1 MSNSIVQAFK
11 SLNVSS
17 AHSVSEHETIYD
29 VSYQYLSNIKHFN
42 DLISFHN
49 CLVALINL
57 DRYYKALE
65 LIKQVPEDVHTEFVL
80 EKAYIYYKTGN
91 SKLLLDIY
99 NNDDFSNNPILS
111 RALNHIVAQDYYRN
125 GNSAKALQLYVQ
137 LIQSNKEIDNS
148 LDLSCNERA
157 IIHQQNLM
165 DLVDVL
171 SLTNSSIEESYDLL
185 FNDSLVHLSRG
196 EYATALVLLDKAEQK
211 CQDQSDLLHEDVLL
225 ELAPIKLTTAYIL
238 QITNKTDEALKIL
251 KELELEPINDLIV
264 KLILSNNHYSIT
276 GKSNDNV
283 NFMHRELNYQYNL
296 HHLQQKLTKPQ
307 YHVLIKN
314 HLLLSFFSGSL
325 SNKSSYLNSK
335 SIDQWLEDFP
345 GDYTPVMYKVL
356 TKLSIDINDLSNS
369 LNHKQ
374 ICKKLFKFV
383 SNNKVDQQVI
393 AATLLLVF
401 INSKQNRFDQSMIAL
416 EKISNDQFDNEKI
429 LPGLI
434 GVLIK
439 LYEELYL
446 TKNLEIL
453 FNNLVEK
460 FVSTDHNVIQD
471 DINYYNFVKIIGFK
485 LLILQNEN
493 SSKLFNLL
501 NQINPDDELV
511 STVLNNSSN
520 SNLSPI
526 SKLTSSTQPIDELLA
541 TSIETLIPIKEQ
553 QKPIT
558 KPKPSVNKVIKKN
571 RKPKFS
577 STKVV
582 KPDAEFNADSLD
594 KERWLPMKVRSY
606 YKPSKKELKKK
617 LGGHQGAVETPA
629 VASSSVSNAT
639 NTSSNKNKK
648 KKKKGKK

>member
-17 AHSVSEHETIYD
+17 AHNVSEHETIYD

-125 GNSAKALQLYVQ
+125 GNSAKALDLYVQ

-196 EYATALVLLDKAEQK
+196 EYDTALVLLNKAEQK

-276 GKSNDNV
+276 GKNNNNV

-335 SIDQWLEDFP
+335 SIDQWLHDFP
-345 GDYTPVMYKVL
+345 GDYTPVMYKML

-416 EKISNDQFDNEKI
+416 EKISNGQFGSEKL

-439 LYEELYL
+439 LYEELNL

-453 FNNLVEK
+453 FNKLVEK
-460 FVSTDHNVIQD
+460 FVSTDHKVIQD
-471 DINYYNFVKIIGFK
+471 DVNYYNFVKIIGFK

-501 NQINPDDELV
+501 NQVNSDDELV

-558 KPKPSVNKVIKKN
+558 KPKPSVNKVTKKN

>member
-1 MSNSIVQAFK
+1 
-11 SLNVSS
+11 
-17 AHSVSEHETIYD
+17 
-29 VSYQYLSNIKHFN
+29 
-42 DLISFHN
+42 
-49 CLVALINL
+49 
-57 DRYYKALE
+57 
-65 LIKQVPEDVHTEFVL
+65 
-80 EKAYIYYKTGN
+80 
-91 SKLLLDIY
+91 
-99 NNDDFSNNPILS
+99 
-111 RALNHIVAQDYYRN
+111 
-125 GNSAKALQLYVQ
+125 
-137 LIQSNKEIDNS
+137 LIQSNKDIDNS

-165 DLVDVL
+165 DSIDIP

-185 FNDSLVHLSRG
+185 FNDSLVHMSKG
-196 EYATALVLLDKAEQK
+196 EYATALILLNKAEQK
-211 CQDQSDLLHEDVLL
+211 CLDQSDLLHEDVLL
-225 ELAPIKLTTAYIL
+225 ELAPIKLTMAYIY
-238 QITNKTDEALKIL
+238 QITNKTEEALKIL

-264 KLILSNNHYSIT
+264 KMILSNNHFSIT
-276 GKSNDNV
+276 GRNSDNL

-307 YHVLIKN
+307 YHVLAKN

-325 SNKSSYLNSK
+325 SNKSSYLK
-335 SIDQWLEDFP
+335 SRSISQWLDDFP

-356 TKLSIDINDLSNS
+356 IKLGIDINDISNS

-374 ICKKLFKFV
+374 ISKKLFKFV
-383 SNNKVDQQVI
+383 SANKVDQQVI

-416 EKISNDQFDNEKI
+416 EKISNDQFDNEKV

-439 LYEELYL
+439 LYEQLNL
-446 TKNLEIL
+446 NKNLEIL
-453 FNNLVEK
+453 FNRLMEH
-460 FVSTDHNVIQD
+460 FMATDQKVIKN

-493 SSKLFNLL
+493 SSKLFSLL
-501 NQINPDDELV
+501 NEVNPEDELV

-526 SKLTSSTQPIDELLA
+526 SKLTSSTPAIDDLLE
-541 TSIETLIPIKEQ
+541 TSIEALIPIREQ
-553 QKPIT
+553 QKPIS
-558 KPKPSVNKVIKKN
+558 KPKPAVNKVTKKA
-571 RKPKFS
+571 RKPRFS
-577 STKVV
+577 ASKVV
-582 KPDAEFNADSLD
+582 KPDTEFNPESLD

-617 LGGHQGAVETPA
+617 LGGHQGAVETP
-629 VASSSVSNAT
+629 SSMPTTASNAT
-639 NTSSNKNKK
+639 TTSSSKNKK

>member
-29 VSYQYLSNIKHFN
+29 VSYQYLSNIKEFN

-57 DRYYKALE
+57 DRYHKALE
-65 LIKQVPEDVHTEFVL
+65 LIRQVPEDVHIEFVL

-91 SKLLLDIY
+91 SRLLLDIY
-99 NNDDFSNNPILS
+99 NSNDFSNNPILS
-111 RALNHIVAQDYYRN
+111 RALKHILAQDYYRN
-125 GNSAKALQLYVQ
+125 GNNAKALELYVQ

-165 DLVDVL
+165 DSIDIP

-185 FNDSLVHLSRG
+185 FNDSLVHLSKG
-196 EYATALVLLDKAEQK
+196 EYATALVLLNKAEQK

-225 ELAPIKLTTAYIL
+225 ELAPIKLTIAYIY
-238 QITNKTDEALKIL
+238 QFTNKTEEALKIL

-264 KLILSNNHYSIT
+264 KLILSNNHFSIT
-276 GKSNDNV
+276 GKNSDNL

-307 YHVLIKN
+307 YHVLVKN

-335 SIDQWLEDFP
+335 SINQWLDDFP

-356 TKLSIDINDLSNS
+356 IKLGIDINDISNS

-374 ICKKLFKFV
+374 ISKKLFKFV
-383 SNNKVDQQVI
+383 SANNVDQQVI

-416 EKISNDQFDNEKI
+416 EKISNYQFDNEKV

-434 GVLIK
+434 GILIK
-439 LYEELYL
+439 LYEQLNL
-446 TKNLEIL
+446 TKNLEAL
-453 FNNLVEK
+453 FSRLVEH
-460 FVSTDHNVIQD
+460 FTGTDQKLIKD
-471 DINYYNFVKIIGFK
+471 DINYYDFVKIIGFK
-485 LLILQNEN
+485 LLILQNES
-493 SSKLFNLL
+493 SSKLFSLL
-501 NQINPDDELV
+501 NKVNPDDELV
-511 STVLNNSSN
+511 STVLNNSSP

-526 SKLTSSTQPIDELLA
+526 SKLTSSTPSVDELLA
-541 TSIETLIPIKEQ
+541 TSIETLIPIREQ

-558 KPKPSVNKVIKKN
+558 KLKPAVNKVTKKT

-577 STKVV
+577 SSKVV
-582 KPDAEFNADSLD
+582 KPEAEFNPESLD

-617 LGGHQGAVETPA
+617 LGGHQGAVETQSAAPVTA
-629 VASSSVSNAT
+629 SNAT